1 VEIEKY
7 EIGSLRIVKYEIGSL
22 RIVENREGME
32 NESKD

>member
-1 VEIEKY
+1 MEIEKY